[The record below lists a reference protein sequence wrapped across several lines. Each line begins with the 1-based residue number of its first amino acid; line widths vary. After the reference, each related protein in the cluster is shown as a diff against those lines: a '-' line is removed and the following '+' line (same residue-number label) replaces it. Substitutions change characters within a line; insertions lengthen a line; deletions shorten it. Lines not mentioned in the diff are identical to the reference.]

1 MKDKLEFFNILSE
14 VDGREYG
21 DLGRLMGDYDFTR
34 YVVKIGHVPHSDE
47 ETSLS
52 LVVRVTHAV
61 AGFPETLL
69 SSPIRRTALE
79 DLLARKLAA
88 AIDGQASFDANGVAR
103 RRIVAPRP
111 GQKIL
116 PRSTVQITDDFTD
129 VRLSVL
135 IPHQR
140 GRLDGA
146 AFQTVFFDDLPMV
159 VQESL
164 IYCNMAPSEVDAFVG
179 LMEDADVIR
188 QSLATRGLIG
198 FAASGS
204 LTARQPGK
212 DLPDYTSEKTLSV
225 DPSLQISFDTPH
237 RGEVSGVGISSGVTL
252 ILGDAFSG
260 RVELMRALAAGI
272 YNHIPGDGREYIVTM
287 PDSVYV
293 PSEPGRSVQR
303 VDIGSF
309 LGIDDYTSSSADA
322 CHAQAA
328 SFIEALEAGARVVL
342 LDESDAC
349 PGFLGGDDRV
359 QALLGGVSELA
370 PLSARVIQ
378 LTQELGVSTVVAG
391 STSVSS
397 FIPVADTI
405 LAIRDGVISDI
416 TREAK
421 KAFEGIPM
429 PTATEYDFTR
439 LIETAR
445 WVVPSS
451 IDASVGRLDG
461 VIGIEDRGSIRFGR
475 YTIELGDNHQIADS
489 QQALTLGLIIEYARQ
504 RYLDK
509 ARPMRELLDL
519 VERDLSME
527 GIEQVTREIRGD
539 LARPRRYEIAAALN
553 RLPSLRIARA
563 AL

>member
-14 VDGREYG
+14 VDGHDYG
-21 DLGRLMGDYDFTR
+21 DLARLMGDYDFNR
-34 YVVKIGHVPHSDE
+34 YVVKIGHVPHSAE

-61 AGFPETLL
+61 AGFPEALL

-79 DLLARKLAA
+79 DLLARKLAL
-88 AIDGQASFDANGVAR
+88 AIDGQASFDLNGVAR

-135 IPHQR
+135 IPQQR
-140 GRLDGA
+140 GRLDA
-146 AFQTVFFDDLPMV
+146 IALQTVFFDDLPMV

-188 QSLATRGLIG
+188 QSLSTRGLIG

-204 LTARQPGK
+204 LVARQPGT
-212 DLPDYTSEKTLSV
+212 DLPDYESEKTLAV
-225 DPSLQISFDTPH
+225 DSALQISFETPH
-237 RGEVSGVGISSGVTL
+237 RGVVSGIGIASGVTL
-252 ILGDAFSG
+252 IIGDAFSG

-272 YNHIPGDGREYIVTM
+272 YNHVPGDGREYIVTM

-309 LGIDDYTSSSADA
+309 LPNADYSSSSADA

-328 SFIEALEAGARVVL
+328 SLIEALEAGARVIL
-342 LDESDAC
+342 LDESDSC
-349 PGFLGGDDRV
+349 PGFLGGDDRI
-359 QALLGGVSELA
+359 QALLGGSGDLA
-370 PLSARVIQ
+370 PLSCRVKQ

-391 STSVSS
+391 SVSVSS
-397 FIPVADTI
+397 FIPVADTV
-405 LAIRDGVISDI
+405 LAILDGVITDI

-421 KAFEGIPM
+421 SAFASTPASA
-429 PTATEYDFTR
+429 TAEYDFTH

-461 VIGIEDRGSIRFGR
+461 VIGIEPDGTIRFGR
-475 YTIELGDNHQIADS
+475 YIIALGNNHQIADG

-527 GIEQVTREIRGD
+527 GIEQVTREVRGD

>member
-1 MKDKLEFFNILSE
+1 MKDKLEFYNILTE
-14 VDGREYG
+14 VDGREYAE
-21 DLGRLMGDYDFTR
+21 LARLMGDYDFNR
-34 YVVKIGHVPHSDE
+34 YVVKVSHVPHSTDE
-47 ETSLS
+47 SGLAV
-52 LVVRVTHAV
+52 VVRVTHAV
-61 AGFPETLL
+61 AGFPEALL

-79 DLLARKLAA
+79 DLLTRKLAA
-88 AIDGQASFDANGVAR
+88 AIDSQATFDANGVAR

-129 VRLSVL
+129 VRLTVL
-135 IPHQR
+135 IPTLR

-164 IYCNMAPSEVDAFVG
+164 IYCNMDPAEVDAFVG
-179 LMEDADVIR
+179 LMEDADQIR
-188 QSLATRGLIG
+188 QSLASRGLIG
-198 FAASGS
+198 FVASGS
-204 LTARQPGK
+204 LVSRLPGT
-212 DLPDYTSEKTLSV
+212 DLPDISSERTVTV
-225 DPSLQISFDTPH
+225 DPALQVTFETPH
-237 RGEVSGVGISSGVTL
+237 RGAVQGIGISSGVTL

-260 RVELMRALAAGI
+260 RVDLMRALASGI

-287 PDSVYV
+287 PDSVYI

-309 LGIDDYTSSSADA
+309 LPASDYTSSSADA

-328 SFIEALEAGARVVL
+328 SLIEALEAGARVIL

-349 PGFLGGDDRV
+349 PGFLGGDDRIE
-359 QALLGGVSELA
+359 ALIGSNRELT
-370 PLSARVIQ
+370 PLSCRVKQ
-378 LTQELGVSTVVAG
+378 LTQELGVSTIVAG
-391 STSVSS
+391 NISVSS
-397 FIPVADTI
+397 FIPVADTV

-421 KAFEGIPM
+421 AAFAAVP
-429 PTATEYDFTR
+429 ASSASDYDFTR

-451 IDASVGRLDG
+451 IDASIGRLDG
-461 VIGIEDRGSIRFGR
+461 VIGIDGVHTIRFGR
-475 YTIELGDNHQIADS
+475 YTIELGNNHQIADA

-527 GIEQVTREIRGD
+527 GLEQVTRELRGD

-553 RLPSLRIARA
+553 RLPSLRVARA

>member
-1 MKDKLEFFNILSE
+1 MKDKLEFYTILGE
-14 VDGREYG
+14 IDGREYV
-21 DLGRLMGDYDFTR
+21 DLARLMGDYDFNR
-34 YVVKIGHVPHSDE
+34 YIVKISNVPQSAE
-47 ETSLS
+47 ETGLS
-52 LVVRVTHAV
+52 VVVRVTHAV
-61 AGFPETLL
+61 AGFPEGLI

-79 DLLARKLAA
+79 DLLTRKLAA
-88 AIDGQASFDANGVAR
+88 AIEGQATFDGNGVAR

-135 IPHQR
+135 IPTQR
-140 GRLDGA
+140 GRLDGQ

-159 VQESL
+159 VQDAL
-164 IYCNMAPSEVDAFVG
+164 IYCNMDTAEVEVFVG
-179 LMEDADVIR
+179 LMEDADQLR
-188 QSLATRGLIG
+188 QSLPARGLIG
-198 FAASGS
+198 FVASGS
-204 LTARQPGK
+204 LVARLPGSDQP
-212 DLPDYTSEKTLSV
+212 DVAAERTITV
-225 DPSLQISFDTPH
+225 DPSLLVSLDTPH
-237 RGEVSGVGISSGVTL
+237 RGAVEGLGINSGITL

-260 RVELMRALAAGI
+260 RIELMRALASGI
-272 YNHIPGDGREYIVTM
+272 YNHVPGDGREYIVTM
-287 PDSVYV
+287 PDSVYI
-293 PSEPGRSVQR
+293 PAEPGRSVHR
-303 VDIGSF
+303 VDIGS
-309 LGIDDYTSSSADA
+309 LLPEEDYSTASAGA

-328 SFIEALEAGARVVL
+328 TLIEALEAGARVIL
-342 LDESDAC
+342 LDEADAC

-359 QALLGGVSELA
+359 DRLLGNASGIT
-370 PLSARVIQ
+370 PLSARVRQ
-378 LTQELGVSTVVAG
+378 MAQELGVSTIVAG
-391 STSVSS
+391 NVSVSS

-405 LAIRDGVISDI
+405 LAVRDGVITDI

-421 KAFEGIPM
+421 DAFDGVSVAAVP
-429 PTATEYDFTR
+429 EYDFTR

-451 IDASVGRLDG
+451 IDASIGRHDG
-461 VIGIEDRGSIRFGR
+461 VIGIEDGWQIRFGR
-475 YTIELGDNHQIADS
+475 YTIDLGSNCQIADA

-527 GIEQVTREIRGD
+527 GLEQVTRELRGD

-553 RLPSLRIARA
+553 RLPSLRVARA

>member
-1 MKDKLEFFNILSE
+1 MKDKLEFYNILSE
-14 VDGREYG
+14 IDGREYG
-21 DLGRLMGDYDFTR
+21 DLARLMGDYDFTR
-34 YVVKIGHVPHSDE
+34 YVVKIGHVPHNDE

-179 LMEDADVIR
+179 LMEDADAIR

-204 LTARQPGK
+204 LVARQAGT
-212 DLPDYTSEKTLSV
+212 DLPDYESEKTLSV
-225 DPSLQISFDTPH
+225 EASLQISIDTPH

-260 RVELMRALAAGI
+260 RIELMRALAAGI
-272 YNHIPGDGREYIVTM
+272 YNHIPSDGREYIVTM

-309 LGIDDYTSSSADA
+309 LAIEDYTSSSADA

-328 SFIEALEAGARVVL
+328 SLIEALEAGARVIL

-349 PGFLGGDDRV
+349 PGFFGGDDRV
-359 QALLGGVSELA
+359 QMLLGGTSELA
-370 PLSARVIQ
+370 PLSSRVKQ

-391 STSVSS
+391 NVSVSS

-405 LAIRDGVISDI
+405 LAIREGVITDV

-421 KAFEGIPM
+421 KAFEGTVAP
-429 PTATEYDFTR
+429 PVAEYDFTH

-451 IDASVGRLDG
+451 IDASVGRRDG
-461 VIGIEDRGSIRFGR
+461 VIGIEADGTIRFGR
-475 YTIELGDNHQIADS
+475 YTIELGNNHQIADS

-527 GIEQVTREIRGD
+527 GIEQVTREVRGD

>member
-1 MKDKLEFFNILSE
+1 MKDKLEFYNILSE
-14 VDGREYG
+14 IDGHDYG
-21 DLGRLMGDYDFTR
+21 DLPRLMGDYDFNR
-34 YVVKIGHVPHSDE
+34 YVVKVSHVPQNPE
-47 ETSLS
+47 ETGLS
-52 LVVRVTHAV
+52 VVVRVTHAV
-61 AGFPETLL
+61 AGFPESLL

-79 DLLARKLAA
+79 DLLTRKLAA
-88 AIDGQASFDANGVAR
+88 AIDTQATFDVNGVAR

-129 VRLSVL
+129 VRLIVL
-135 IPHQR
+135 IPTQR
-140 GRLDGA
+140 GHIDGG

-159 VQESL
+159 VQDAL
-164 IYCNMAPSEVDAFVG
+164 IYCNMEPAEVDAFVG
-179 LMEDADVIR
+179 LMEDADHIR
-188 QSLATRGLIG
+188 QSLAARGLIG
-198 FAASGS
+198 FIASGS
-204 LTARQPGK
+204 LVTRLPGT
-212 DLPDYTSEKTLSV
+212 DLPDFTSESSITV
-225 DPSLQISFDTPH
+225 EPELQIAFETPH
-237 RGEVSGVGISSGVTL
+237 RGPVSGIGINSGVTL
-252 ILGDAFSG
+252 LLGDAFSG
-260 RVELMRALAAGI
+260 RIELMRALASGI

-287 PDSVYV
+287 PDSVYI

-309 LGIDDYTSSSADA
+309 LPVADYTTSSADA

-328 SFIEALEAGARVVL
+328 SLIEALEAGARVIL

-359 QALLGGVSELA
+359 QSLLGVQSELT
-370 PLSARVIQ
+370 PLSGRVKQ
-378 LTQELGVSTVVAG
+378 LTQELGVSTIVAG
-391 STSVSS
+391 NVSVSS

-405 LAIRDGVISDI
+405 LAIRNGVISDI
-416 TREAK
+416 THQAK
-421 KAFEGIPM
+421 AAFASAAAPGSPD
-429 PTATEYDFTR
+429 YDFTH

-451 IDASVGRLDG
+451 IDASVGRHDG
-461 VIGIEDRGSIRFGR
+461 VIGIKGDDTLLFGR
-475 YTIELGDNHQIADS
+475 YTISLGNNHQIADA

-527 GIEQVTREIRGD
+527 GLEQVTRELRGD

-553 RLPSLRIARA
+553 RLPSLRVARA